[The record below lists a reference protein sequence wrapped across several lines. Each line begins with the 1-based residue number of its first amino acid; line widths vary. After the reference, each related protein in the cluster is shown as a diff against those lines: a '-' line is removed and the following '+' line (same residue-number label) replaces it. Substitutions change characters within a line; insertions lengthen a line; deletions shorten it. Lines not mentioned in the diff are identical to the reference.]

1 MALRL
6 MLEFGARRP
15 TNVGQ
20 IFFFFFLTLSL
31 LLSVSVK
38 RKLLAG
44 HWPGFLFLSASQV
57 AGEKKETGR
66 RSVVFLDFSVR
77 RRKVVGF

>member
-20 IFFFFFLTLSL
+20 IFFFVDAVVVVVGVSQKETARRSL
-31 LLSVSVK
+31 A
-38 RKLLAG
+38 R
-44 HWPGFLFLSASQV
+44 FLFLSASQV
-57 AGEKKETGR
+57 VGEKKETGR
-66 RSVVFLDFSVR
+66 RSVVFLDFSVK
-77 RRKVVGF
+77 RRKVVGFCR